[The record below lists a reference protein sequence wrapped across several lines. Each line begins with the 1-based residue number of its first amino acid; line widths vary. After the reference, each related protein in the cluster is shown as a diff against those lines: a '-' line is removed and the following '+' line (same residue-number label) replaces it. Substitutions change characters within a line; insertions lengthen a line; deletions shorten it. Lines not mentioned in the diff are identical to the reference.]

1 MTPGGVPGSEVEL
14 MDARATAKRAVLRV
28 FPRAGEVKSRM
39 KGRGVDP
46 DPRLRA
52 QVRKLSAR
60 VNELEAEMQEARR
73 LNKRIAELTDVVA
86 QVLLPVDQRDDD
98 RIREGLAGYVRTL

>member
-1 MTPGGVPGSEVEL
+1 

-28 FPRAGEVKSRM
+28 FPRAGEVKRRLD
-39 KGRGVDP
+39 GDGV

-52 QVRKLSAR
+52 QVHKLTAR
-60 VNELEAEMQEARR
+60 VTELEAEMQEARR

-86 QVLLPVDQRDDD
+86 EVLLPVDQRDDD
-98 RIREGLAGYVRTL
+98 SIREGLAGYLKTL